1 MGFYLG
7 FFVQSNNLPIDMSNK
22 PVRRIVD
29 ASKVVVMPS
38 VENLIAD
45 ATGIIELELVKFHTK
60 VRQGKSLDAIEGRLL
75 NGYIR
80 SLVDLLK
87 EQRERDKE
95 NDLSK
100 LTTDELISLLQSSGS
115 KDKVAADIKKPTN
128 DQD

>member
-1 MGFYLG
+1 
-7 FFVQSNNLPIDMSNK
+7 MSNK

>member
-1 MGFYLG
+1 
-7 FFVQSNNLPIDMSNK
+7 MSNK

-128 DQD
+128 DQDWTNCKSYTTILPA